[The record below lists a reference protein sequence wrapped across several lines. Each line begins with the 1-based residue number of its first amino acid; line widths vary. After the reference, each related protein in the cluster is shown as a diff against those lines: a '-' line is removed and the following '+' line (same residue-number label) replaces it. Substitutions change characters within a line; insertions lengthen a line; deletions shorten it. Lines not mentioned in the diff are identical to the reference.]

1 MVSQDFLPQHLTS
14 YCLDILRKLSSSERD
29 LIRIVV
35 EVIHEL
41 RDNDTEDEDIV
52 SEIHSLESIL
62 ISTIKRERSVDNEL
76 GVEDTPMPGK
86 TPGRPRKPPTEMTP
100 EEKEHADAIDLRCLS
115 LCIGML
121 ERVNSVS
128 LPHLYRKF

>member
-1 MVSQDFLPQHLTS
+1 MCFTEDMISQDTLPEPLVAH
-14 YCLDILRKLSSSERD
+14 CLDILRKLSTSERD

-41 RDNDTEDEDIV
+41 RDVDADKDDDRR
-52 SEIHSLESIL
+52 
-62 ISTIKRERSVDNEL
+62 KSVDEGNPEETPATL
-76 GVEDTPMPGK
+76 PSRTPM
-86 TPGRPRKPPTEMTP
+86 RPPKPIEEMTP
-100 EEKEHADAIDLRCLS
+100 EEKERTDAMDLRCLS

-128 LPHLYRKF
+128 SLYLFSHKTRL